1 MISFIESVSKLVSS
15 FEVIEKIVCFMFQTL
30 MDQMEEEQDNNFKIS
45 AQKRALEA
53 EVSEIKANTEMLTSS
68 LKSVRVFKM
77 FILFENCY
85 STLV

>member
-1 MISFIESVSKLVSS
+1 
-15 FEVIEKIVCFMFQTL
+15 MFQTL

-68 LKSVRVFKM
+68 LKSVRVLKM